1 MEISNLFFYCV
12 FYLVHFFICKKKNN
26 RYIFYYQIRYG
37 GIRVAQKELK
47 RDLKNR
53 HVQLIAIGGTI
64 GTGLFLGSGKAI
76 QLAGPS
82 IILAYLIVGIAC
94 FFVMR
99 ALGELLLSNAGYHSF
114 TDFAVDY
121 IGPWAGY
128 VTGWTYWFCWIM
140 TAMADI
146 IAVGVYVQYW
156 FDIPQ
161 WVPALAVLVILLG
174 LNLLTV
180 KLFGELEFWFAI
192 IKVVTI
198 LALIAIGVVLLVMG
212 FKTDAGTVSVKN
224 LWEFGGLF
232 PNGVSGFLL
241 SFQMVVFAFVGV
253 ELVGISAAE
262 TANPKKNI
270 PSAINKIPLRILFF
284 YVGALV
290 ILLCINPWTQLNAAN
305 SPFVKTF
312 SLVGIPIAAGII
324 NFVVLTSAASACNSG
339 LFSTSRILYNLSRN
353 EQGPAKF
360 AKLNKNHVPS
370 SALFTST
377 LVLSGGALLSKLV
390 PEQAFGIVT
399 TISAICFIWVW
410 SIILISHIRYT
421 KSRPDLREKSIFKA
435 PLTPFINYAVLTFFA
450 FLLIVMLFAE
460 ATRTAL
466 LMTPLWFV
474 LLFTLYSFRKKKE
487 KAIRLTA

>member
-1 MEISNLFFYCV
+1 M
-12 FYLVHFFICKKKNN
+12 
-26 RYIFYYQIRYG
+26 
-37 GIRVAQKELK
+37 AQHELK

-76 QLAGPS
+76 SLAGPS
-82 IILAYLIVGIAC
+82 IILAYLIVGIAV

-99 ALGELLLSNAGYHSF
+99 ALGELLLSNAGYQSF

-121 IGPWAGY
+121 IGPWAGF

-140 TAMADI
+140 TAMADV
-146 IAVGVYVQYW
+146 IAVGMYVQYW

-161 WVPALAVLVILLG
+161 WVPALICLIILLF

-198 LALIAIGVVLLVMG
+198 LALIAIGVVLLIMG
-212 FKTDAGTVSVKN
+212 FKTDAGTVSVQN
-224 LWEFGGLF
+224 LWQHGGFF
-232 PNGVSGFLL
+232 PNGITGFLF
-241 SFQMVVFAFVGV
+241 SFQMVVFAYVGV
-253 ELVGISAAE
+253 ELVGVSAAE
-262 TANPKKNI
+262 TADPKKNI

-284 YVGALV
+284 YVGALIV
-290 ILLCINPWTQLNAAN
+290 LLCVNPWNQLNADT

-312 SLVGIPIAAGII
+312 SLVGIPVAAGII
-324 NFVVLTSAASACNSG
+324 NFVVLTSAASASNSG
-339 LFSTSRILYNLSRN
+339 LFSTSRIMYNLGRQNGGTGMLS
-353 EQGPAKF
+353 
-360 AKLNKNHVPS
+360 KLNKNAVPS
-370 SALFTST
+370 NALVVST
-377 LVLSGGALLSKLV
+377 VIVSVGTLLSKLI

-410 SIILISHIRYT
+410 SIILISHIKYKKT
-421 KSRPDLREKSIFKA
+421 RPDLHESSTFKA
-435 PLTPFINYAVLTFFA
+435 PFTPFINYVVLALFA
-450 FLLIVMLFAE
+450 FILIVMLISE
-460 ATRTAL
+460 STRAAL

-474 LLFTLYSFRKKKE
+474 LLFVLYFFKRKGETK
-487 KAIRLTA
+487 

>member
-1 MEISNLFFYCV
+1 MA
-12 FYLVHFFICKKKNN
+12 HH
-26 RYIFYYQIRYG
+26 
-37 GIRVAQKELK
+37 ELK

-82 IILAYLIVGIAC
+82 ILLAYLIVGIAV

-99 ALGELLLSNAGYHSF
+99 ALGELLLSNAGYQSF
-114 TDFAVDY
+114 TDFATDY
-121 IGPWAGY
+121 IGPWAGF

-146 IAVGVYVQYW
+146 IAVGVYVRYW
-156 FDIPQ
+156 FNIPQ
-161 WVPALAVLVILLG
+161 WIPALVILIFLLG
-174 LNLLTV
+174 FNLLTV

-192 IKVVTI
+192 IKVITI
-198 LALIAIGVVLLVMG
+198 LALIAIGVILLIIG
-212 FKTDAGTVSVKN
+212 FKTEAGAVSVKN
-224 LWEFGGLF
+224 LWSYGGLF
-232 PNGVSGFLL
+232 PNGVSGFLY

-253 ELVGISAAE
+253 ELVGVSAAE
-262 TANPKKNI
+262 TSNPKRNI

-284 YVGALV
+284 YVGALF
-290 ILLCINPWTQLNAAN
+290 ILLAINPWNELNAAT

-339 LFSTSRILYNLSRN
+339 LFSTSRILYNLSIHQ
-353 EQGPAKF
+353 EGPANF
-360 AKLNKNHVPS
+360 AKLNNNKVPS
-370 SALFTST
+370 NALVTSAI
-377 LVLSGGALLSKLV
+377 VLSVGALLSKII

-410 SIILISHIRYT
+410 GIILVSHLRYT
-421 KSRPDLREKSIFKA
+421 KTRPDLRKKSVFKA
-435 PLTPFINYAVLTFFA
+435 PLTPFINYVVLALFVFILA
-450 FLLIVMLFAE
+450 IMLFAE
-460 ATRTAL
+460 STRAAL
-466 LMTPLWFV
+466 LLTPVWFV
-474 LLFTLYSFRKKKE
+474 MLFIVYFLKKK
-487 KAIRLTA
+487 LVVSHT

>member
-1 MEISNLFFYCV
+1 ME
-12 FYLVHFFICKKKNN
+12 
-26 RYIFYYQIRYG
+26 Q
-37 GIRVAQKELK
+37 QELK

-82 IILAYLIVGIAC
+82 IIFAYLIVGIAL

-99 ALGELLLSNAGYHSF
+99 ALGELLLSNAGYQSF
-114 TDFAVDY
+114 TDFAADY
-121 IGPWAGY
+121 IGPWAGF

-161 WVPALAVLVILLG
+161 WIPALVVLIILLG

-180 KLFGELEFWFAI
+180 KLFGELEFWFAL
-192 IKVVTI
+192 IKVITI
-198 LALIAIGVVLLVMG
+198 LALIVIGVILLVIG
-212 FKTDAGTVSVKN
+212 FQTDSGTVSVNN

-232 PNGVSGFLL
+232 PNGIAGFLL

-253 ELVGISAAE
+253 ELVGVSAAE
-262 TANPKKNI
+262 TSNPQKNI

-284 YVGALV
+284 YVGALFI
-290 ILLCINPWTQLNAAN
+290 ILTINPWEQLNASS
-305 SPFVKTF
+305 SPFVQVF
-312 SLVGIPIAAGII
+312 SLVGIPVAAGII

-339 LFSTSRILYNLSRN
+339 LFSTSRILYNLSNHN
-353 EQGPAKF
+353 EGPAKF

-370 SALFTST
+370 NALLTSAI
-377 LVLSGGALLSKLV
+377 VLSVGALLSKLI
-390 PEQAFGIVT
+390 PETAFGIVT

-410 SIILISHIRYT
+410 SIILISHIRYRKT
-421 KSRPDLREKSIFKA
+421 RPDLHEKSIFKA
-435 PLTPFINYAVLTFFA
+435 PLTPFINYVVLALFVFI
-450 FLLIVMLFAE
+450 LIIMLFAD

-466 LMTPLWFV
+466 LMTPLWFI
-474 LLFTLYSFRKKKE
+474 LLFVFYSFKKKNI
-487 KAIRLTA
+487 KY

>member
-1 MEISNLFFYCV
+1 M
-12 FYLVHFFICKKKNN
+12 
-26 RYIFYYQIRYG
+26 
-37 GIRVAQKELK
+37 AQQELK

-82 IILAYLIVGIAC
+82 IILAYLIVGIAL

-99 ALGELLLSNAGYHSF
+99 ALGELLLSNAGYQSF
-114 TDFAVDY
+114 TDFATDY

-161 WVPALAVLVILLG
+161 WIPALICLIVLLG

-180 KLFGELEFWFAI
+180 KLFGELEFWFAL
-192 IKVVTI
+192 IKVITI
-198 LALIAIGVVLLVMG
+198 LALIVIGVIMLIIG
-212 FKTDAGTVSVKN
+212 FKTDAGSVTVSN
-224 LWEFGGLF
+224 LWNFGGLF
-232 PNGVSGFLL
+232 PNGIAGFLL

-253 ELVGISAAE
+253 ELVGVSAAE
-262 TANPKKNI
+262 TSNPQKNI
-270 PSAINKIPLRILFF
+270 PSAINKIPMRILFF
-284 YVGALV
+284 YVGALFI
-290 ILLCINPWTQLNAAN
+290 ILSINPWEQLDTSS
-305 SPFVKTF
+305 SPFVQVF
-312 SLVGIPIAAGII
+312 SLVGIPVAAGII

-339 LFSTSRILYNLSRN
+339 LFSTSRILYNLSSHG
-353 EQGPAKF
+353 QGPAKF
-360 AKLNKNHVPS
+360 ANLNKNHVPS
-370 SALFTST
+370 SALLTSA
-377 LVLSGGALLSKLV
+377 LVLSVGALLSKLI

-410 SIILISHIRYT
+410 SIILISHIKYMKT
-421 KSRPDLREKSIFKA
+421 RPDLRAKSTFKA
-435 PLTPFINYAVLTFFA
+435 PLTPFINYVVLALFA
-450 FLLIVMLFAE
+450 FILSIMLVAE
-460 ATRTAL
+460 ATRAAL
-466 LMTPLWFV
+466 LLTPLWFI
-474 LLFTLYSFRKKKE
+474 LLFILYAFRKKNKQ
-487 KAIRLTA
+487 

>member
-1 MEISNLFFYCV
+1 M
-12 FYLVHFFICKKKNN
+12 
-26 RYIFYYQIRYG
+26 
-37 GIRVAQKELK
+37 AQHELK
-47 RDLKNR
+47 RELKNR

-76 QLAGPS
+76 SLAGPS
-82 IILAYLIVGIAC
+82 IILAYLIVGIAI

-99 ALGELLLSNAGYHSF
+99 ALGELLLSNAGYQSF

-121 IGPWAGY
+121 IGPWAGF

-146 IAVGVYVQYW
+146 IAVGMYVQYW

-161 WVPALAVLVILLG
+161 WVPALICLIILLG

-192 IKVVTI
+192 IKVITI
-198 LALIAIGVVLLVMG
+198 LALIVIGVVLLVIG
-212 FKTDAGTVSVKN
+212 FKTDAGTVSIQN
-224 LWEFGGLF
+224 LWQHGGFF
-232 PNGVSGFLL
+232 PNGISGFLF

-253 ELVGISAAE
+253 ELVGVSAAE

-284 YVGALV
+284 YVGALIV
-290 ILLCINPWTQLNAAN
+290 LLSINPWNQLNADT

-312 SLVGIPIAAGII
+312 TLVGIPVAAGII
-324 NFVVLTSAASACNSG
+324 NFVVLTSAASASNSG
-339 LFSTSRILYNLSRN
+339 LFSTSRIMYNLGRQN
-353 EQGPAKF
+353 GGRGML
-360 AKLNKNHVPS
+360 AKLNKNAVPS
-370 SALFTST
+370 NALFIST
-377 LVLSGGALLSKLV
+377 VIVSVGTLLSKLI

-410 SIILISHIRYT
+410 SIILISHIRYKKT
-421 KSRPDLREKSIFKA
+421 RPDLHQKSKFKA
-435 PLTPFINYAVLTFFA
+435 PLTPFINYVVLALFA
-450 FLLIVMLFAE
+450 FILLVMLISE
-460 ATRTAL
+460 STRAAL
-466 LMTPLWFV
+466 LLTPLWFV
-474 LLFTLYSFRKKKE
+474 LLFGLYFFKRKK
-487 KAIRLTA
+487 TV

>member
-1 MEISNLFFYCV
+1 M
-12 FYLVHFFICKKKNN
+12 
-26 RYIFYYQIRYG
+26 
-37 GIRVAQKELK
+37 AQQELK

-82 IILAYLIVGIAC
+82 IIFAYLLVGIAI

-99 ALGELLLSNAGYHSF
+99 ALGELLLSKAGYQSF
-114 TDFAVDY
+114 TDIAEDY
-121 IGPWAGY
+121 LGPRAAF

-140 TAMADI
+140 VAMADV

-161 WVPALAVLVILLG
+161 WIPAIICLIILLG
-174 LNLLTV
+174 FNLLTV
-180 KLFGELEFWFAI
+180 KLFGELEFWFAL
-192 IKVVTI
+192 IKVITI
-198 LALIAIGVVLLVMG
+198 LVLIAIGVILLIMG
-212 FKTDAGTVSVKN
+212 FKTEAGSVTVQN
-224 LWEFGGLF
+224 LWDHGGLF
-232 PNGVSGFLL
+232 PNGVTGFLL
-241 SFQMVVFAFVGV
+241 SFQMVVFAYVGV
-253 ELVGISAAE
+253 ELVGVSAAE
-262 TANPKKNI
+262 TSDPKKSI

-284 YVGALV
+284 YVGALIV
-290 ILLCINPWTQLNAAN
+290 LLCVNPWTELNAGE

-339 LFSTSRILYNLSRN
+339 MFSTSRILFNLSKN
-353 EQGPAKF
+353 DQAPSNL

-370 SALFTST
+370 NALFTST
-377 LVLSGGALLSKLV
+377 LVVSAGALLSKLI

-410 SIILISHIRYT
+410 GVILVCHIKYKKT
-421 KSRPDLREKSIFKA
+421 QPQLHAKSTFKA
-435 PLTPFINYAVLTFFA
+435 PFTPFINYAVLT
-450 FLLIVMLFAE
+450 LFAMVLIIMLVAE
-460 ATRTAL
+460 ETRPAL
-466 LMTPLWFV
+466 LLTPLWFI
-474 LLFTLYSFRKKKE
+474 LLFMLYSNRRKKNKNI
-487 KAIRLTA
+487 KISA